1 MDRIEDATQK
11 TAQGRQR
18 WALLLLVSALLFIG
32 GSSSAEPV
40 GELPYEDSGTFAIV
54 FENDSFTASDRNYT
68 NGVRFSYLSKANGGP
83 AAGRW
88 LGEHLLG
95 AEAEDRIYTGIAV
108 GQSMFTPQDI
118 DVPQLLPDQHPY
130 AGWLYLSFSLLV
142 DSGTSLNTLSLDV
155 GLVGPDSG
163 AEWTQ
168 RRVHD
173 TFGAQDPKGWDN
185 QLENE
190 VGVALAYDHK
200 WRALAEWEAVGLGID
215 LTPNAGFTLGN
226 VRTDL
231 NAGLTLRIGNN
242 LRNDYG
248 PPRIRP
254 SVAGGGFFEPVDHF
268 SWYVFAGI
276 SGRAVAYDI
285 FLDGNTMRDSTEVD
299 RRPFVGDAQAGLVI
313 QYSRWQLG
321 FTAVTR
327 TEEFETQKDSQ
338 IFGAISLSVKL

>member
-1 MDRIEDATQK
+1 MSLGKVWR
-11 TAQGRQR
+11 AQGGFF
-18 WALLLLVSALLFIG
+18 LVLPLVVAMLAGVPAAGDDSK
-32 GSSSAEPV
+32 V
-40 GELPYEDSGTFAIV
+40 GPDVDRGTFAIV

-68 NGVRFSYLSKANGGP
+68 NGVRFSYLWPADGGP
-83 AAGRW
+83 DASRW
-88 LGEHLLG
+88 VADRAMG
-95 AEAEDRIYTGIAV
+95 ADPEDRVYSGIAL

-118 DVPQLLPDQHPY
+118 DVPELLPDQHPY

-142 DSGTSLNTLSLDV
+142 DSGESLNTLSLDV
-155 GLVGPDSG
+155 GLVGPDTG
-163 AEWTQ
+163 VEWTQ
-168 RRVHD
+168 RTVHD

-185 QLENE
+185 QLGNE
-190 VGVALAYDHK
+190 FGLVLAYDHK
-200 WRALAEWEAVGLGID
+200 WRALAKWDAIGLAID
-215 LTPNAGFTLGN
+215 LTPSAGFSLGN
-226 VRTDL
+226 VRTDA

-242 LRNDYG
+242 LQSDYG

-254 SVAGGGFFEPVDHF
+254 SVAGGGFFEPVDRF

-299 RRPFVGDAQAGLVI
+299 RRPFVGDAQAGVVV
-313 QYSRWQLG
+313 QFDRWQLG

>member
-1 MDRIEDATQK
+1 M
-11 TAQGRQR
+11 R
-18 WALLLLVSALLFIG
+18 WDGSEMAVRSGWKWLPLLVALVLSG
-32 GSSSAEPV
+32 VPAA
-40 GELPYEDSGTFAIV
+40 GEENEAGPYADSGTFAIV

-68 NGVRFSYLSKANGGP
+68 NGVRLSYLSSANGGP
-83 AAGRW
+83 KLSRWVADRLMGAAP
-88 LGEHLLG
+88 
-95 AEAEDRIYTGIAV
+95 EDRVYSGLAL

-142 DSGTSLNTLSLDV
+142 DSGESLNTLSVDL
-155 GLVGPDSG
+155 GLVGPDTG
-163 AEWTQ
+163 VEWTQ
-168 RRVHD
+168 RTVHD
-173 TFGAQDPKGWDN
+173 IFGAQDPKGWDN
-185 QLENE
+185 QLGNE
-190 VGVALAYDHK
+190 VGIAIAYDHK
-200 WRALAEWEAVGLGID
+200 WRALAEWEAIGLGID

-242 LRNDYG
+242 LQNDYG

-254 SVAGGGFFEPVDHF
+254 SLAGGGFFEPVDRF
-268 SWYVFAGI
+268 SWYVFAGVT
-276 SGRAVAYDI
+276 GRAVAYDI
-285 FLDGNTMRDSTEVD
+285 FLDGNTLRDSTEVD
-299 RRPFVGDAQAGLVI
+299 RRPFVGDAQAGLVV
-313 QYSRWQLG
+313 QFGRWQLG

>member
-1 MDRIEDATQK
+1 MKIRSQSDPR
-11 TAQGRQR
+11 
-18 WALLLLVSALLFIG
+18 ALRAAAVVLAVWVALGAGSAAADEPGIG
-32 GSSSAEPV
+32 
-40 GELPYEDSGTFAIV
+40 PYEDSGTFAIV

-68 NGVRFSYLSKANGGP
+68 NGLRFSYLSSANGGL

-88 LGEHLLG
+88 VAERLMG
-95 AEAEDRIYTGIAV
+95 AEAEDRVYSGIAL

-118 DVPQLLPDQHPY
+118 DVPDLLPDQHPY

-142 DSGTSLNTLSLDV
+142 DSGESLNTLSLDI
-155 GLVGPDSG
+155 GLVGPDTG
-163 AEWTQ
+163 VEWTQ
-168 RRVHD
+168 RKVHD

-185 QLENE
+185 QLGNE
-190 VGVALAYDHK
+190 IGVALAYDHK
-200 WRALAEWEAVGLGID
+200 WRALAEWEAIGLGID

-242 LRNDYG
+242 LQNDYG

-254 SVAGGGFFEPVDHF
+254 SVAGGGFFEPVDRF

-299 RRPFVGDAQAGLVI
+299 RRPFVGDAQAGLVV
-313 QYSRWQLG
+313 QFGRWQLG